1 MVKPFTMHSSMG
13 VSSMRIKHYQDTDTL
28 YIELRPVKVA
38 ESRDLNENTLL
49 DLDKDGA
56 ICGIT
61 IEHASKQVEISDCSF
76 ENLSSFRH
84 PLGDDSQGNE
94 IGLPSIRRTVEN

>member
-1 MVKPFTMHSSMG
+1 MGEYAVGPKFRKGMESFFALSSRQMVKPFTMHSSMG

-28 YIELRPVKVA
+28 YIELRAVKVA

-76 ENLSSFRH
+76 ENL
-84 PLGDDSQGNE
+84 
-94 IGLPSIRRTVEN
+94 